1 MAEEE
6 VQAFA
11 VEDDSGS
18 RAFSAIFGSTVG
30 TRRCLRKLVKE
41 LHTLF
46 VKVHPDLEVD
56 SRVVLQCRVSA
67 ALAWCFQSTQTNS
80 EFPIGA
86 RA

>member
-30 TRRCLRKLVKE
+30 TRRCVRKLVKE
-41 LHTLF
+41 LHTF
-46 VKVHPDLEVD
+46 
-56 SRVVLQCRVSA
+56 SS
-67 ALAWCFQSTQTNS
+67 
-80 EFPIGA
+80 
-86 RA
+86 